1 MEILFFKTPLIQLVL
16 IYQRALTLSNF
27 LIFAPLRP
35 YKDQNQAPIGT
46 SDDNLYRYWQKNIG
60 LILPL
65 FYYFALI
72 TEQSWSIAFIL

>member
-1 MEILFFKTPLIQLVL
+1 MEILFFKTPLIQ
-16 IYQRALTLSNF
+16 RALTFSNF
-27 LIFAPLRP
+27 LIFATLRP
-35 YKDQNQAPIGT
+35 YNDQNQAPIGT
-46 SDDNLYRYWQKNIG
+46 SDNNLYRYWQKNIG

>member
-1 MEILFFKTPLIQLVL
+1 MSGTSIIAQIFIP
-16 IYQRALTLSNF
+16 LSNF

-35 YKDQNQAPIGT
+35 YNDQNQAPIGT